1 MCYLLNPGTIRVAY
15 LDIANAKQQDIAFGG
30 LTTTDKKQQIR
41 ITRKSQVVSVYM
53 LSEDTLAA
61 DNSNNVAVGIVNKG
75 LAGSGTTAIVN
86 VASAA
91 NSTKATGGAALTA
104 YIPNALTVITTSSAD
119 IIEAGSVLEVTADVT
134 GTIATDNFYV
144 QINLVDA

>member
-1 MCYLLNPGTIRVAY
+1 MCYILNPGTISVEY
-15 LDIANAKQQDIAFGG
+15 LDIANSKQHDIAVGS
-30 LTTTDKKQQIR
+30 LTTADKKQQIR
-41 ITRKSQVVSVYM
+41 IARKSKIVSAYM
-53 LSEDTLAA
+53 LSEDTLSA

-86 VASAA
+86 IANAA
-91 NSTKATGGAALTA
+91 NSTKATGGSALTA
-104 YIPNALTVITTSSAD
+104 YIPNALTVITTSEAD
-119 IIEAGSVLEVTADVT
+119 IVEAGSVLEITEDVT

>member
-15 LDIANAKQQDIAFGG
+15 LDTANAKQQDIAFGG

-41 ITRKSQVVSVYM
+41 INRKSQVVSAYM
-53 LSEDTLAA
+53 LSEDTLTA
-61 DNSNNVAVGIVNKG
+61 DNTNNVAVGVVNKG
-75 LAGSGTTAIVN
+75 TAGSGTTAIVN
-86 VASAA
+86 VATAA
-91 NSTKATGGAALTA
+91 NSTKLTGATLTA
-104 YIPNALTVITTSSAD
+104 YIPNALTVVTASSAD
-119 IIEAGSVLEVTADVT
+119 IIEAGSVLEITADVS